1 MKRSTIRELLKLT
14 SQPGMI
20 SFAGGLPAPETFP
33 VDALRAASDKVLATL
48 GSRSLQYSES
58 EGITPLRD
66 WVASRFA
73 TNGAPVRRENV
84 VILNG
89 SQQALDLVGRVLLD
103 ENDSV
108 LVENPTYLA
117 LLSAWRPLGAQFRA
131 IPDSGGVLDLE
142 ALLSLFAA
150 NPKLAYLIPNYQN
163 PQGSLMPL
171 AHRHQIAQFLRE
183 HGQLLVEDN
192 PYGDLRYEGEALPD
206 ILHLNARQDSSGGLE
221 TEVIRTGTF
230 SKVLAPGLRLGYVV
244 ASQEIIEKIV
254 LAKQSADLHTS
265 SFSQYLV
272 LELLQTGLLDTQLPK
287 IRALYR
293 ERRDAMLAAMER
305 YFPDAIRWTRPQGGM
320 FLLATLPNG
329 VNTSDLLPAALEQKV
344 AFVPGADF
352 HLDGR
357 GENTMRLNF
366 SFNPPEVIADG
377 IRRLGQVLHQALG
390 QCPRQPAQPAGA
402 AILAGSGGKL
412 TVSSEASVLR
422 L

>member
-33 VDALRAASDKVLATL
+33 VDAMRAASEKVLATL

-66 WVASRFA
+66 WVAGHFA
-73 TNGAPVRRENV
+73 ANGAPVRRENV

-103 ENDSV
+103 DNDSV

-117 LLSAWRPLGAQFRA
+117 LLSAWRPLGAQFQA
-131 IPDSGGVLDLE
+131 IPDSGGTLDLA
-142 ALLSLFAA
+142 ALPSLFAA
-150 NPKLAYLIPNYQN
+150 NAKLAYLIPNYQN

-171 AHRHQIAQFLRE
+171 AHRHMIAGLLRE

-206 ILHLNARQDSSGGLE
+206 ILNMNARRDSGGGLE

-244 ASQEIIEKIV
+244 ACQEIIEKIV

-287 IRALYR
+287 IRAFYR
-293 ERRDAMLAAMER
+293 ARRDAMLAAMER
-305 YFPDAIRWTRPQGGM
+305 YFPDTIRWTRPQGGM
-320 FLLATLPNG
+320 FLLPTLPRG
-329 VNTSDLLPAALEQKV
+329 LNTSDLLPTALEQNV

-366 SFNPPEVIADG
+366 SFNPPEVIAEG
-377 IRRLGQVLHQALG
+377 IRRLGQVLHQALA
-390 QCPRQPAQPAGA
+390 QCPRQPAQPAGT

>member
-66 WVASRFA
+66 CVANEFA
-73 TNGAPVRRENV
+73 AHGAPVRRENV

-117 LLSAWRPLGAQFRA
+117 LLSAWRPLGARFQA
-131 IPDSGGVLDLE
+131 MPASEGGLNLE
-142 ALLSLFAA
+142 TLPSLLAA
-150 NPKLAYLIPNYQN
+150 QPKLAYLIPNYQN
-163 PQGSLMPL
+163 PQGCLMPC
-171 AHRHQIAQFLRE
+171 AHRQHIARLLRE
-183 HGQLLVEDN
+183 NRQLLVEDN

-206 ILHLNARQDSSGGLE
+206 ILDINARRAEDERLE

-244 ASQEIIEKIV
+244 ATQEIIEKIV

-272 LELLQTGLLDTQLPK
+272 LELLQTGLLNIQLPK

-305 YFPDAIRWTRPQGGM
+305 FFPDTVRWTRPQGGM
-320 FLLATLPNG
+320 FLLATLPAG

-366 SFNPPEVIADG
+366 SYNPPEVIEDG
-377 IRRLGQVLHQALG
+377 IRRLGQVLHSALA